1 MASVPSGVPPPPS
14 AFATPAAAAAAP
26 AAAIPGAEPATAKPA
41 IDRSPEECNDNASDL
56 WAGASHDTAAVP
68 VTGSTTKHTKL
79 HVAAIFCQK
88 MSPVWAYVTKFS
100 PAVPS
105 GLNQG
110 KNVKCCRRRGDGKEC
125 PLYTHNGTKALI
137 RPTHKDHEVEWKLVF
152 ARSCRSA
159 HAKSQRAEAL
169 VEASGST
176 PHYHGPRPCP

>member
-88 MSPVWAYVTKFS
+88 MSPVWAYVTK
-100 PAVPS
+100 
-105 GLNQG
+105 LH
-110 KNVKCCRRRGDGKEC
+110 RRGSVRRKERHAAC
-125 PLYTHNGTKALI
+125 GAET
-137 RPTHKDHEVEWKLVF
+137 
-152 ARSCRSA
+152 ARSVVCAPTTVTR
-159 HAKSQRAEAL
+159 L
-169 VEASGST
+169 
-176 PHYHGPRPCP
+176 